1 MVSIVFL
8 VLLVVSIAIA
18 VVEVASLD
26 ILLADFLV
34 YLQIISDF
42 ELIEPS
48 LACYEVFTPR
58 KLFGSLL
65 YHP

>member
-8 VLLVVSIAIA
+8 VLLVVSITIA

-26 ILLADFLV
+26 VLLADLLV

-48 LACYEVFTPR
+48 LACYEVLTPR
-58 KLFGSLL
+58 KLFGPLL
-65 YHP
+65 YHL